1 MQTPNRS
8 KVRASGRDVLGC
20 PRYERCRIIVLVLR
34 TSAQLRFPRFFVA
47 GGVSRGDARASGR
60 LPLGLDASTLRA
72 SRGLLALAARR
83 EYTERSDR
91 HHRCRVLPGHHEH
104 SPGDRPTLGRADSI
118 GDGFSDTGCDLL
130 APLRESIPI
139 VLGSGARDRGHGAS
153 SWTAGRRTRWRRRWR
168 RCACANFTSRLPT
181 QP

>member
-1 MQTPNRS
+1 MGRGALDDMQTPNRS

-104 SPGDRPTLGRADSI
+104 SPGDRPTLVRADSI
-118 GDGFSDTGCDLL
+118 GDGFLRHGLRFIGAL
-130 APLRESIPI
+130 ARVNPDRPWLRCPRS
-139 VLGSGARDRGHGAS
+139 
-153 SWTAGRRTRWRRRWR
+153 RTRSLILDRW
-168 RCACANFTSRLPT
+168 PT
-181 QP
+181 HALASALA